1 MPPKKQTRLQPLSKN
16 EAVKQGLDYWFSPE
30 RAVHAIE
37 FFENWLRHS
46 KGKFA
51 AKPFILL
58 EWQKVMIAE
67 LFGWLRVAD
76 DLRRYRVAYIST
88 AKKQGKSTLLA
99 GLGLYLLVMDGENG
113 AEVYGAAA
121 DREQASVIYRE
132 MASMVRASPM
142 LSQQLEVIDSRRT
155 IAFRKE
161 ASFYRVLSADAFRA
175 EGLNIHALLF
185 DELGC
190 APRANARGAQP
201 RQTCTHKKT
210 ENFGT
215 HFATAAR
222 LESSHSS
229 ARLPRQAMTEGAS
242 ATSNTNTPR
251 RSQQTGGTIQ
261 PSFPASTR
269 WRREP
274 IGKTLTCGR
283 RQTLRGA

>member
-1 MPPKKQTRLQPLSKN
+1 MQPLSKS
-16 EAVKQGLDYWFSPE
+16 EAIEQGVDYWFSPE

-51 AKPFILL
+51 AKPFVLL

-76 DLRRYRVAYIST
+76 DLRRFRVAYIST

-201 RQTCTHKKT
+201 RKNCTHKKI

-215 HFATAAR
+215 PFATAAR
-222 LESSHSS
+222 LESSRCS
-229 ARLPRQAMTEGAS
+229 ARSPRRAMIEKAS
-242 ATSNTNTPR
+242 ATSSTNMPR
-251 RSQQTGGTIQ
+251 RSRRTGSTTP
-261 PSFPASTR
+261 PSSPASTR

-274 IGKTLTCGR
+274 TGKTPTCGR
-283 RQTLRGA
+283 RQTRHGA